1 MIQQRFVQMASR
13 GQQKP
18 QAQQQAT
25 ELASSLMSGLR
36 ADRQSIFGSDLL
48 RTFILIALGMALI
61 ALYLKGKY
69 KQQMI
74 LLGGL
79 LVLSSF
85 DLLAVGR
92 RYFNEESL

>member
-1 MIQQRFVQMASR
+1 
-13 GQQKP
+13 
-18 QAQQQAT
+18 
-25 ELASSLMSGLR
+25 
-36 ADRQSIFGSDLL
+36 
-48 RTFILIALGMALI
+48 MALI

-92 RYFNEESL
+92 RYFNEESFVDPAEYEGQLAATAANTAHQGRS